1 MPYNTFRD
9 NLVKSMR
16 NFMLYSISEEKIMKV
31 IKKIDELRE
40 ILKPYRMEGKT
51 IGLVPTMGYLH
62 KGHASLIK
70 RAVEENDLVV
80 VSDFVNPIQFGPN
93 EDLEAY
99 PRDIDADSKL
109 CEDLGADLIFN
120 PDPNEMYHDK
130 KAFVDIEGLSDN
142 LCGARRA
149 GHFRG
154 VCTVCTKLFNIVG
167 PDRAYFGQKDAQQ
180 LSIIK
185 KLVFDLNIPVE
196 IIPVPIVR
204 EDDGLAMSSRNT
216 YLKED
221 ERKAALCLSKA
232 IFEGEKMAK
241 DGYEVSRVLEK
252 MTEIIKAEKLAKI
265 DYISAVDLE
274 TIEDVKTFNQDTLV
288 AIAVYIGK
296 TRLIDN
302 FIYRV

>member
-1 MPYNTFRD
+1 
-9 NLVKSMR
+9 
-16 NFMLYSISEEKIMKV
+16 MKV
-31 IKKIDELRE
+31 IKTISELKDT
-40 ILKPYRMEGKT
+40 IKPYRKEGKS
-51 IGLVPTMGYLH
+51 IGLVPTMGFLH

-70 RAVEENDLVV
+70 KAVEDNDIVV

-93 EDLEAY
+93 EDLESY
-99 PRDIDADSKL
+99 PRDINADSKL
-109 CEDLGADLIFN
+109 CEEIGADFIFN
-120 PDPNEMYHDK
+120 PEPSEMYHDK

-142 LCGARRA
+142 LCGAKRP

-185 KLVFDLNIPVE
+185 KLVLDLNIPVE

-216 YLKED
+216 YLSKE

-232 IFEGEKMAK
+232 IFTGEKMAK
-241 DGYEVSRVLEK
+241 EGASLEKVLEK
-252 MTEIIKAEKLAKI
+252 MTEIIKTEKLAKI
-265 DYISAVDLE
+265 DYINAVDLE
-274 TIEDVKTFNQDTLV
+274 TIENVQNFNQDTLV

>member
-1 MPYNTFRD
+1 
-9 NLVKSMR
+9 
-16 NFMLYSISEEKIMKV
+16 MKV
-31 IKKIDELRE
+31 IKKIDELKE
-40 ILKPYRMEGKT
+40 VLKDFKKEGKS
-51 IGLVPTMGYLH
+51 IGLVPTMGFLH

-70 RAVEENDLVV
+70 KAVEENDIVV

-99 PRDIDADSKL
+99 PRDINADSKL
-109 CEDLGADLIFN
+109 CEDLGADFIFN
-120 PDPNEMYHDK
+120 PEPSEMYHDK
-130 KAFVDIEGLSDN
+130 KAFIDIEGLSDN
-142 LCGARRA
+142 LCGARRE

-196 IIPVPIVR
+196 IVACPIVR

-216 YLKED
+216 YLSAD

-241 DGYEVSRVLEK
+241 EGASVKEVLAK
-252 MTEIIKAEKLAKI
+252 MEEIISSEKLAKI
-265 DYISAVDLE
+265 DYVSAVDFE
-274 TIEDVKTFNQDTLV
+274 TIKNVDNFNKDTLV

-302 FIYRV
+302 FIYEV

>member
-1 MPYNTFRD
+1 
-9 NLVKSMR
+9 
-16 NFMLYSISEEKIMKV
+16 MKV
-31 IKKIDELRE
+31 IKKIDELKDV
-40 ILKPYRMEGKT
+40 LKDFKKEGKS
-51 IGLVPTMGYLH
+51 IGLVPTMGFLH

-70 RAVEENDLVV
+70 KAVEENDIVV

-93 EDLEAY
+93 EDLESY
-99 PRDIDADSKL
+99 PRDINADSKL
-109 CEDLGADLIFN
+109 CEDLGADFIFN
-120 PDPNEMYHDK
+120 PEPSEMYHNK

-167 PDRAYFGQKDAQQ
+167 PNRAYFGQKDAQQ

-196 IIPVPIVR
+196 IVACPIVR

-216 YLKED
+216 YLSND

-241 DGYEVSRVLEK
+241 EGASVKEVLEK
-252 MTEIIKAEKLAKI
+252 MKEIISSEKLAKI
-265 DYISAVDLE
+265 DYIQAVDLE
-274 TIEDVKTFNQDTLV
+274 TIKNVDNFNKDTLV

-302 FIYRV
+302 FIYEV

>member
-1 MPYNTFRD
+1 
-9 NLVKSMR
+9 
-16 NFMLYSISEEKIMKV
+16 MKV
-31 IKKIDELRE
+31 IKKIDELKDV
-40 ILKPYRMEGKT
+40 LKDFKSEGKS
-51 IGLVPTMGYLH
+51 IGLVPTMGFLH

-70 RAVEENDLVV
+70 KAVSENDIVV

-99 PRDIDADSKL
+99 PRDINADSKL
-109 CEDLGADLIFN
+109 CEDLGADFIFN
-120 PDPNEMYHDK
+120 PEPSEMYHDK
-130 KAFVDIEGLSDN
+130 KAFVDIEVLSDN

-167 PDRAYFGQKDAQQ
+167 PNRAYFGQKDAQQ
-180 LSIIK
+180 LAIIK

-196 IIPVPIVR
+196 IVACPIVR

-216 YLKED
+216 YLSTD

-241 DGYEVSRVLEK
+241 EGASVKEVLEK
-252 MTEIIKAEKLAKI
+252 MEEIISSEKLAKI

-274 TIEDVKTFNQDTLV
+274 TIKDVDNFNKDTLV

-302 FIYRV
+302 FIYEV

>member
-1 MPYNTFRD
+1 
-9 NLVKSMR
+9 
-16 NFMLYSISEEKIMKV
+16 MKV
-31 IKKIDELRE
+31 IKKIDELKE
-40 ILKPYRMEGKT
+40 VLKDFKKEGKS
-51 IGLVPTMGYLH
+51 IGLVPTMGFLH

-70 RAVEENDLVV
+70 KAVEENDIVV
-80 VSDFVNPIQFGPN
+80 VSDFVNPIQFRPN

-99 PRDIDADSKL
+99 PRDINADSKL
-109 CEDLGADLIFN
+109 CEDLGADFIFN
-120 PDPNEMYHDK
+120 PEPSEMYHDK

-167 PDRAYFGQKDAQQ
+167 PNRAYFGQKDAQQ
-180 LSIIK
+180 LAIIK

-196 IIPVPIVR
+196 IVACPIVR

-216 YLKED
+216 YLSTD

-241 DGYEVSRVLEK
+241 EGFSVKEVMEK
-252 MTEIIKAEKLAKI
+252 MEEIISSEKLAKI
-265 DYISAVDLE
+265 DYIQAVDLE
-274 TIEDVKTFNQDTLV
+274 TIKDVDNFNKDTLV
-288 AIAVYIGK
+288 AIAVFIGK

-302 FIYRV
+302 FIYEV

>member
-1 MPYNTFRD
+1 
-9 NLVKSMR
+9 
-16 NFMLYSISEEKIMKV
+16 MKV
-31 IKKIDELRE
+31 IKKIDELKDV
-40 ILKPYRMEGKT
+40 LKDFKSEGKS
-51 IGLVPTMGYLH
+51 IGLVPTMGFLH

-70 RAVEENDLVV
+70 KAVSENDIVV

-99 PRDIDADSKL
+99 PRDINADSKL
-109 CEDLGADLIFN
+109 CEDLGADFIFN
-120 PDPNEMYHDK
+120 PEPSEMYHDK
-130 KAFVDIEGLSDN
+130 KAFVDIEVLSDN

-167 PDRAYFGQKDAQQ
+167 PNRAYFGQKDAQQ
-180 LSIIK
+180 LAIIK

-196 IIPVPIVR
+196 IVACPIVR

-216 YLKED
+216 YLSTD

-232 IFEGEKMAK
+232 IFEGEKMANNGASVK
-241 DGYEVSRVLEK
+241 EVLEK
-252 MTEIIKAEKLAKI
+252 MKEIISSEKLAKI

-274 TIEDVKTFNQDTLV
+274 TIEDVDNFDKDSLV
-288 AIAVYIGK
+288 AIAVFIGK

-302 FIYRV
+302 FIYEV

>member
-1 MPYNTFRD
+1 
-9 NLVKSMR
+9 
-16 NFMLYSISEEKIMKV
+16 MKV
-31 IKKIDELRE
+31 IKEIDELKDV
-40 ILKPYRMEGKT
+40 LKDFKKEGKS
-51 IGLVPTMGYLH
+51 IGLVPTMGFLH

-70 RAVEENDLVV
+70 KAVEENDIVV

-99 PRDIDADSKL
+99 PRDINADSKL
-109 CEDLGADLIFN
+109 CEDLGADFIFN
-120 PDPNEMYHDK
+120 PEPSEMYHDK

-142 LCGARRA
+142 LCGARRE

-167 PDRAYFGQKDAQQ
+167 PNRAYFGQKDAQQ

-196 IIPVPIVR
+196 IVACPIVR

-216 YLKED
+216 YLSAD

-232 IFEGEKMAK
+232 IFEGEKMANN
-241 DGYEVSRVLEK
+241 GASVGEVLEK
-252 MTEIIKAEKLAKI
+252 MEEIISSEKLAKI

-274 TIEDVKTFNQDTLV
+274 TIKDVDNFNKDTLV

-302 FIYRV
+302 FIYEV

>member
-1 MPYNTFRD
+1 
-9 NLVKSMR
+9 
-16 NFMLYSISEEKIMKV
+16 MKV
-31 IKKIDELRE
+31 IKKIDELKDV
-40 ILKPYRMEGKT
+40 LKDFKNEGKS
-51 IGLVPTMGYLH
+51 IGLVPTMGFLH

-70 RAVEENDLVV
+70 KAVEENDIVV

-99 PRDIDADSKL
+99 PRDINADSKL
-109 CEDLGADLIFN
+109 CEDLGADFIFN
-120 PDPNEMYHDK
+120 PEPSEMYHDK

-142 LCGARRA
+142 LCGTRRA

-167 PDRAYFGQKDAQQ
+167 PHRAYFGQKDAQQ

-196 IIPVPIVR
+196 IVACPIVR

-216 YLKED
+216 YLSTD

-241 DGYEVSRVLEK
+241 EGASVKEVLEK
-252 MTEIIKAEKLAKI
+252 MEEIISSEKLAKI

-274 TIEDVKTFNQDTLV
+274 TIKDVDNFNKDTLV

-302 FIYRV
+302 FIYEV

>member
-1 MPYNTFRD
+1 
-9 NLVKSMR
+9 
-16 NFMLYSISEEKIMKV
+16 MKV
-31 IKKIDELRE
+31 IKKIDELKDV
-40 ILKPYRMEGKT
+40 LKDFKKEGKS
-51 IGLVPTMGYLH
+51 IGLVPTMGFLH

-70 RAVEENDLVV
+70 KAVEENDIVV

-99 PRDIDADSKL
+99 PRDINADSKL
-109 CEDLGADLIFN
+109 CEDLGADFIFN
-120 PDPNEMYHDK
+120 PEPSEMYHDK

-142 LCGARRA
+142 LCGARRE

-167 PDRAYFGQKDAQQ
+167 PNRAYFGQKDAQQ

-196 IIPVPIVR
+196 IVACPIVR

-216 YLKED
+216 YLSTE
-221 ERKAALCLSKA
+221 ERKAALCLSKS

-241 DGYEVSRVLEK
+241 EGASVKEVLAK
-252 MTEIIKAEKLAKI
+252 MEEIISSEKLAKI

-274 TIEDVKTFNQDTLV
+274 TIKDVDNFNKNTLV

-302 FIYRV
+302 FIYEV

>member
-1 MPYNTFRD
+1 
-9 NLVKSMR
+9 
-16 NFMLYSISEEKIMKV
+16 MKV
-31 IKKIDELRE
+31 IKKIDELQE
-40 ILKPYRMEGKT
+40 ILKNFKKEGKS
-51 IGLVPTMGYLH
+51 IGLVPTMGFLH

-70 RAVEENDLVV
+70 KAVSENDIVV

-109 CEDLGADLIFN
+109 CEKLGADFIFN
-120 PDPNEMYHDK
+120 PEPSEMYHDK

-167 PDRAYFGQKDAQQ
+167 PNRAYFGQKDAQQ
-180 LSIIK
+180 LAIIK

-196 IIPVPIVR
+196 IIPCPIVR

-216 YLKED
+216 YLSTE
-221 ERKAALCLSKA
+221 ERKAALCLSKS

-241 DGYEVSRVLEK
+241 EGFSVKEVLEK
-252 MTEIIKAEKLAKI
+252 MEEIISAEKLAKI

-274 TIEDVKTFNQDTLV
+274 TIEDVDNFNKDTLV
-288 AIAVYIGK
+288 AIAVYIGR

>member
-1 MPYNTFRD
+1 MRLSLKFFRG
-9 NLVKSMR
+9 
-16 NFMLYSISEEKIMKV
+16 EKMKV
-31 IKKIDELRE
+31 IKKVKDLRE
-40 ILKPYRMEGKT
+40 VLKVYKKEGRT
-51 IGLVPTMGYLH
+51 IGLVPTMGFLH

-70 RAVEENDLVV
+70 RAVSDNDIVV

-93 EDLEAY
+93 EDLDAY
-99 PRDIDADSKL
+99 PRDIEADSKL
-109 CEDLGADLIFN
+109 CESLGADFIFN
-120 PDPNEMYHDK
+120 PDPSEMYHDK

-142 LCGARRA
+142 LCGARRP

-167 PDRAYFGQKDAQQ
+167 SDRAYFGQKDAQQ

-185 KLVFDLNIPVE
+185 KMVGDLNIPVE
-196 IIPVPIVR
+196 IIACPIVR

-216 YLKED
+216 YLTSE

-232 IFEGEKMAK
+232 IFAGEKMAK
-241 DGYEVSRVLEK
+241 EGASVKEVLTKIE
-252 MTEIIKAEKLAKI
+252 EIISAEKLAKI

-274 TIEDVKTFNQDTLV
+274 TIKDVDDFSKATLV
-288 AIAVYIGK
+288 ALAVYIGK

-302 FIYRV
+302 FIYEV

>member
-1 MPYNTFRD
+1 
-9 NLVKSMR
+9 
-16 NFMLYSISEEKIMKV
+16 MKV
-31 IKKIDELRE
+31 IKKIDELKDV
-40 ILKPYRMEGKT
+40 LKDFKNEGKS
-51 IGLVPTMGYLH
+51 IGLVPTMGFLH

-70 RAVEENDLVV
+70 KAVEENDIVV
-80 VSDFVNPIQFGPN
+80 ISDFVNPIQFGPN
-93 EDLEAY
+93 EDLESY
-99 PRDIDADSKL
+99 PKDINADSKL
-109 CEDLGADLIFN
+109 CEDLGADFIFN
-120 PDPNEMYHDK
+120 PEPSEMYHDK

-167 PDRAYFGQKDAQQ
+167 PNRAYFGQKDAQQ

-196 IIPVPIVR
+196 IVACPIVR
-204 EDDGLAMSSRNT
+204 EEDGLAMSSRNT
-216 YLKED
+216 YLSAD

-241 DGYEVSRVLEK
+241 EGSSVGEVLKK
-252 MTEIIKAEKLAKI
+252 MEEIISSEKLAKI

-274 TIEDVKTFNQDTLV
+274 TIKNVDNFNKDTLV
-288 AIAVYIGK
+288 AIAVYIGE

-302 FIYRV
+302 FIYEV

>member
-1 MPYNTFRD
+1 
-9 NLVKSMR
+9 
-16 NFMLYSISEEKIMKV
+16 MKV

-40 ILKPYRMEGKT
+40 ILKEFKKEGKS
-51 IGLVPTMGYLH
+51 IGLVPTMGFLH

-70 RAVEENDLVV
+70 KAVSENDIVV

-99 PRDIDADSKL
+99 PRDINADSKL
-109 CEDLGADLIFN
+109 CEDLGAGFIFN
-120 PDPNEMYHDK
+120 PEPSEMYHDK

-167 PDRAYFGQKDAQQ
+167 PNRAYFGQKDAQQ

-196 IIPVPIVR
+196 IVACPIVR

-216 YLKED
+216 YLSAD

-232 IFEGEKMAK
+232 IFEGEKMANNGASVK
-241 DGYEVSRVLEK
+241 EVLEK
-252 MTEIIKAEKLAKI
+252 MKEIISSEKLAKI

-274 TIEDVKTFNQDTLV
+274 TIEDVDNFDKDSLV
-288 AIAVYIGK
+288 AIAVFIGK

>member
-1 MPYNTFRD
+1 
-9 NLVKSMR
+9 
-16 NFMLYSISEEKIMKV
+16 MKV
-31 IKKIDELRE
+31 IKKIDELKE
-40 ILKPYRMEGKT
+40 VLKDFKNEGKS
-51 IGLVPTMGYLH
+51 IGLVPTMGFLH

-70 RAVEENDLVV
+70 KAVEENDIVV

-99 PRDIDADSKL
+99 PRDINADSKL
-109 CEDLGADLIFN
+109 CEDLGADFIFN
-120 PDPNEMYHDK
+120 PEVSEMYHDK
-130 KAFVDIEGLSDN
+130 KAFVDIDGLSDN
-142 LCGARRA
+142 LCGARRE

-167 PDRAYFGQKDAQQ
+167 PNRAYFGQKDAQQ

-196 IIPVPIVR
+196 IVACPIVR

-216 YLKED
+216 YLSTE
-221 ERKAALCLSKA
+221 ERKAALCLSKS

-241 DGYEVSRVLEK
+241 EGASVKEVLAK
-252 MTEIIKAEKLAKI
+252 MEEIISSEKLAKI
-265 DYISAVDLE
+265 DYVSAVDFE
-274 TIEDVKTFNQDTLV
+274 TIKNVDNFNKDTLV

-302 FIYRV
+302 FIYEV

>member
-1 MPYNTFRD
+1 
-9 NLVKSMR
+9 
-16 NFMLYSISEEKIMKV
+16 MKV
-31 IKKIDELRE
+31 IKKIDELKE
-40 ILKPYRMEGKT
+40 VLKDFKKEGKS
-51 IGLVPTMGYLH
+51 IGLVPTMGFLH

-70 RAVEENDLVV
+70 KAVEDNDIVV

-93 EDLEAY
+93 EDLDAY
-99 PRDIDADSKL
+99 PRDINADSKL
-109 CEDLGADLIFN
+109 CEDLGADFIFN
-120 PDPNEMYHDK
+120 PEPSEMYHDK

-167 PDRAYFGQKDAQQ
+167 PNRAYFGQKDAQQ

-196 IIPVPIVR
+196 IVACPIVR

-216 YLKED
+216 YLSND

-241 DGYEVSRVLEK
+241 EGASVKEVLEK
-252 MTEIIKAEKLAKI
+252 MKEIISSEKLAKI

-274 TIEDVKTFNQDTLV
+274 TIKDVDNFNKDTLV

-302 FIYRV
+302 FIYEV

>member
-1 MPYNTFRD
+1 MQ
-9 NLVKSMR
+9 
-16 NFMLYSISEEKIMKV
+16 V

-40 ILKPYRMEGKT
+40 ILKPYRKEGKT
-51 IGLVPTMGYLH
+51 IGLVPTMGFLH

-70 RAVEENDLVV
+70 KAVEDNDIVV

-109 CEDLGADLIFN
+109 CEEIGADFIFN
-120 PDPNEMYHDK
+120 PEPSEMYHDK

-142 LCGARRA
+142 LCGAKRP

-180 LSIIK
+180 LAIIK
-185 KLVFDLNIPVE
+185 KLVLDLNIPVE

-204 EDDGLAMSSRNT
+204 EEDGLAMSSRNT
-216 YLKED
+216 YLNEE

-232 IFEGEKMAK
+232 IFEGEKMAA
-241 DGYEVSRVLEK
+241 DGYEVDRVIDK
-252 MTEIIKAEKLAKI
+252 MTEIIKAESLAKI
-265 DYISAVDLE
+265 DYISAVNLE

>member
-1 MPYNTFRD
+1 
-9 NLVKSMR
+9 
-16 NFMLYSISEEKIMKV
+16 MKV
-31 IKKIDELRE
+31 IKTISELKDT
-40 ILKPYRMEGKT
+40 LKPYRKEGKS
-51 IGLVPTMGYLH
+51 IGLVPTMGFLH

-70 RAVEENDLVV
+70 KAVEDNDIVV

-93 EDLEAY
+93 EDLESY
-99 PRDIDADSKL
+99 PRDINADSKL
-109 CEDLGADLIFN
+109 CEEIGADFIFN
-120 PDPNEMYHDK
+120 PEPSEMYRDK

-142 LCGARRA
+142 LCGAKRP

-185 KLVFDLNIPVE
+185 KLVLDLNIPVE
-196 IIPVPIVR
+196 IVPVPIVR

-216 YLKED
+216 YLSKE

-232 IFEGEKMAK
+232 IFTGEKMAK
-241 DGYEVSRVLEK
+241 DGSSLEKVLEK
-252 MTEIIKAEKLAKI
+252 MTEIIKTEKLAKI

-274 TIEDVKTFNQDTLV
+274 TIENVENFNQDTLV

-302 FIYRV
+302 FIYRM

>member
-1 MPYNTFRD
+1 
-9 NLVKSMR
+9 
-16 NFMLYSISEEKIMKV
+16 MKV
-31 IKKIDELRE
+31 IKKIDELKE
-40 ILKPYRMEGKT
+40 VLKDFKSEGKS
-51 IGLVPTMGYLH
+51 IGLVPTMGFLH

-70 RAVEENDLVV
+70 KAVSENDIVV

-99 PRDIDADSKL
+99 PRDINADSKL
-109 CEDLGADLIFN
+109 CEDLGADFIFN
-120 PDPNEMYHDK
+120 PEPSEMYHDK

-142 LCGARRA
+142 LCGARRE

-167 PDRAYFGQKDAQQ
+167 PNRAYFGQKDAQQ

-196 IIPVPIVR
+196 IVACPIVR
-204 EDDGLAMSSRNT
+204 EEDGLAMSSRNT
-216 YLKED
+216 YLSAD

-241 DGYEVSRVLEK
+241 EGFSVKEVLEK
-252 MTEIIKAEKLAKI
+252 MEEIISSEKLAKI
-265 DYISAVDLE
+265 DYIQAVDLE
-274 TIEDVKTFNQDTLV
+274 TIKDVDNFNKDTLV

-302 FIYRV
+302 FIYEV

>member
-1 MPYNTFRD
+1 
-9 NLVKSMR
+9 
-16 NFMLYSISEEKIMKV
+16 MKV
-31 IKKIDELRE
+31 IKKIDELKE
-40 ILKPYRMEGKT
+40 VLKDFKSEGKS
-51 IGLVPTMGYLH
+51 IGLVPTMGFLH

-70 RAVEENDLVV
+70 KAVEDNDIVV

-99 PRDIDADSKL
+99 PRDINADSKL
-109 CEDLGADLIFN
+109 CEDLGANFIFN
-120 PDPNEMYHDK
+120 PEPNEMYHDK

-142 LCGARRA
+142 LCGARRE

-167 PDRAYFGQKDAQQ
+167 PNRAYFGQKDAQQ
-180 LSIIK
+180 LAIIK
-185 KLVFDLNIPVE
+185 KLVLDLNIPVE
-196 IIPVPIVR
+196 IVACPIVR
-204 EDDGLAMSSRNT
+204 EEDGLAMSSRNT
-216 YLKED
+216 YLSTD

-232 IFEGEKMAK
+232 IFEGEKMANNGASVK
-241 DGYEVSRVLEK
+241 EVLRK
-252 MTEIIKAEKLAKI
+252 MEEIISSEKLAKI

-274 TIEDVKTFNQDTLV
+274 TIEDVENFDKDTLV

-302 FIYRV
+302 FIYEV

>member
-1 MPYNTFRD
+1 
-9 NLVKSMR
+9 
-16 NFMLYSISEEKIMKV
+16 MKV
-31 IKKIDELRE
+31 IKKIDELRDV
-40 ILKPYRMEGKT
+40 LKDFKKEGKS
-51 IGLVPTMGYLH
+51 IGLVPTMGFLH

-70 RAVEENDLVV
+70 KAVEENDIVV

-99 PRDIDADSKL
+99 PRDINADSKL
-109 CEDLGADLIFN
+109 CEDLGADFIFN
-120 PDPNEMYHDK
+120 PEPSEMYHDK

-142 LCGARRA
+142 LCGAKRA

-185 KLVFDLNIPVE
+185 KLVLDLNIPVE
-196 IIPVPIVR
+196 IVACPIVR

-216 YLKED
+216 YLSTD

-241 DGYEVSRVLEK
+241 EGFSVKEVLEK
-252 MTEIIKAEKLAKI
+252 MEEIISSEKLAKI

-274 TIEDVKTFNQDTLV
+274 TIKDVDNFNKDTLV

-302 FIYRV
+302 FIYEV

>member
-1 MPYNTFRD
+1 
-9 NLVKSMR
+9 
-16 NFMLYSISEEKIMKV
+16 MKV

-40 ILKPYRMEGKT
+40 ILKDFKKEGKS
-51 IGLVPTMGYLH
+51 IGLVPTMGFLH

-70 RAVEENDLVV
+70 KAVSENDIVV

-99 PRDIDADSKL
+99 PRDINADSKL
-109 CEDLGADLIFN
+109 CEDLGADFIFN
-120 PDPNEMYHDK
+120 PEPNEMYHDK
-130 KAFVDIEGLSDN
+130 KAFVDINGLSDN
-142 LCGARRA
+142 LCGARRE

-180 LSIIK
+180 LAIIK

-196 IIPVPIVR
+196 IVACPIVR
-204 EDDGLAMSSRNT
+204 EEDGIAMSSRNT
-216 YLKED
+216 YLSND

-232 IFEGEKMAK
+232 IFEGEKMANNGASVK
-241 DGYEVSRVLEK
+241 EVLEK
-252 MTEIIKAEKLAKI
+252 MEEIISSEKLAKI

-274 TIEDVKTFNQDTLV
+274 TIEDVENFNKDTLV

-302 FIYRV
+302 FIYEV

>member
-1 MPYNTFRD
+1 
-9 NLVKSMR
+9 
-16 NFMLYSISEEKIMKV
+16 MKV

-40 ILKPYRMEGKT
+40 ILKDFKKEGKS
-51 IGLVPTMGYLH
+51 IGLVPTMGFLH

-70 RAVEENDLVV
+70 KAVSENDVVV

-99 PRDIDADSKL
+99 PRDINADSKL
-109 CEDLGADLIFN
+109 CEDLGADFIFN
-120 PDPNEMYHDK
+120 PEPSEMYHDK

-142 LCGARRA
+142 LCGARRE

-167 PDRAYFGQKDAQQ
+167 PNRAYFGQKDAQQ
-180 LSIIK
+180 LAIIK

-196 IIPVPIVR
+196 IVACPIVR
-204 EDDGLAMSSRNT
+204 EEDGLAMSSRNT
-216 YLKED
+216 YLSTD

-232 IFEGEKMAK
+232 IFEGEKMANNGASVK
-241 DGYEVSRVLEK
+241 EVLGK
-252 MTEIIKAEKLAKI
+252 MEEIISSEKLAKI

-274 TIEDVKTFNQDTLV
+274 TIEDVENFDKDTLV

-302 FIYRV
+302 FIYEV